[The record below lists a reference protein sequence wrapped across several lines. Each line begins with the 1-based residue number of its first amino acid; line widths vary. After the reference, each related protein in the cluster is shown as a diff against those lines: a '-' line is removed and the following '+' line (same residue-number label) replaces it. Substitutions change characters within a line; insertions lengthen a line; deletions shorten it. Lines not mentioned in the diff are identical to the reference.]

1 MTTDER
7 KKQLK
12 RTRKKF
18 TAFILGLSLLAS
30 VAYHGVKY
38 DKEHLSLSEVQQ
50 EIDIHS
56 GIAETPDGHR
66 IDPYSEHGC
75 EVPYDGRDFEV
86 RLADRMYEEGYDQET
101 VEAAVEKFHLQCDGD
116 LKAAKEIKLNT
127 IEALSKETGV
137 RTR

>member
-7 KKQLK
+7 KRQLK
-12 RTRKKF
+12 RRKF
-18 TAFILGLSLLAS
+18 VSLIIGAGLLFGA
-30 VAYHGVKY
+30 AYGGIKY
-38 DKEHLSLSEVQQ
+38 DINHLSLSEVQL

-56 GIAETPDGHR
+56 GIAETPDGHH

-86 RLADRMYEEGYDQET
+86 RLADRMYEEGYDQKT

>member
-7 KKQLK
+7 KRQLK
-12 RTRKKF
+12 RRKF
-18 TAFILGLSLLAS
+18 VSLIIGAALSIG
-30 VAYHGVKY
+30 GVSQGIKY

-56 GIAETPDGHR
+56 GIAETPDGHH

>member
-7 KKQLK
+7 KRQLK
-12 RTRKKF
+12 RSKLV
-18 TAFILGLSLLAS
+18 ALIIGASLSIGGIFQ
-30 VAYHGVKY
+30 GVKY

-86 RLADRMYEEGYDQET
+86 RLADRMYEEGYDQKT